1 MFVIYFSASA
11 KEPERLVLHYALPY
25 QIVEILPNGEQGQTY
40 VGSSLKSKLAEIAT
54 ELKANPYPEDQFSV
68 FPEYKDFV
76 GRVITLYRAPSYRVV
91 DQNKETIYRSFSQ
104 TVGQLLEEKKIILGD
119 DDKINFSVDMALD
132 IGMAI
137 KITRVAKTRI
147 TEKETIDYKTIKKDD
162 PNLEKGNKRI
172 EQAGRRGEKH
182 LIYEV
187 TRENGIEISRVLLN
201 SEVVTEP
208 VSEIVYIGTKPTI
221 TVRCKFNDT
230 VLAASIK
237 YKQDPNT
244 LCNLMM
250 KESNGNPNSD
260 GGQWKGLFQ
269 YDIDFWPSASTKA
282 GYAGFD
288 WRDAKAQIYT
298 TAFLFSIGQ
307 SWRW

>member
-54 ELKANPYPEDQFSV
+54 ELRANPYPEDQFRV

-76 GRVITLYRAPSYRVV
+76 GRVITLYRAPSYSIV

-119 DDKINFSVDMALD
+119 DDKINFSVDTALD

-137 KITRVAKTRI
+137 KIIRVAKTRI

-162 PNLEKGNKRI
+162 PNLEKGNRRI
-172 EQAGRRGEKH
+172 EQAGKKGEKH
-182 LIYEV
+182 LIYDV
-187 TRENGIEISRVLLN
+187 TRENGVEISRVLLS

-208 VSEIVYIGTKPTI
+208 VNEIVYIGTKI
-221 TVRCKFNDT
+221 VSYGSGI
-230 VLAASIK
+230 ASF
-237 YKQDPNT
+237 DSSVSGMVAT
-244 LCNLMM
+244 CNLV
-250 KESNGNPNSD
+250 SRGTRILVVNLYNGKSVEVVSI
-260 GGQWKGLFQ
+260 GKGLRS
-269 YDIDFWPSASTKA
+269 DRIIDLSPE
-282 GYAGFD
+282 
-288 WRDAKAQIYT
+288 
-298 TAFLFSIGQ
+298 AFEALGASIGQ
-307 SWRW
+307 GLIQNVRLEKVN